1 MNSIVFH
8 VLLLSLNDIILSDL
22 LFTGNRKNTIKSRK
36 SSRLHAYESISGGVI
51 DSQTAAA
58 LFASSLLEKLTKE
71 KNDVKNEKKKRKVL
85 KKFTSGNI
93 LDFCCVFTKEAL
105 PDLNAEKMA
114 ASAASKGKIPV
125 GTAANRPNTS
135 TDEKCE
141 SNVSIVFMTC
151 LRSFLLA

>member
-36 SSRLHAYESISGGVI
+36 SSRLHAYDSVSANII
-51 DSQTAAA
+51 DSQMAAA
-58 LFASSLLEKLTKE
+58 LFANSLLEKLTKE